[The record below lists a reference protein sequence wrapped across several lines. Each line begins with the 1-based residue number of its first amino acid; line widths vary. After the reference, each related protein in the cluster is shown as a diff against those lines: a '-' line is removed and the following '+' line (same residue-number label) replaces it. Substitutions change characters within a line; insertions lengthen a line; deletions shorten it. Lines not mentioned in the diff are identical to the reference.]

1 MREHLKSIE
10 PPDGRVGLRDRDEL
24 DNETVRLRIL
34 HKVVR
39 QDSGWLLDIGIS
51 LAPRSQKRDQLTE
64 RRCGPIERRRV
75 TPLD

>member
-51 LAPRSQKRDQLTE
+51 LAPRSQMRDQLTE
-64 RRCGPIERRRV
+64 RRCSPIERRRV